1 MLLNFDQQISARL
14 QLTKPLIP
22 RNICGAKFKIKL
34 KSGYDLLT
42 ERSAPAVSWVGGHY
56 HGKNP
61 ANLFFMIFIVNHGKN
76 PTNLFF
82 MIFIVYEFK

>member
-1 MLLNFDQQISARL
+1 MLLEVVL
-14 QLTKPLIP
+14 QLVTGMCKH
-22 RNICGAKFKIKL
+22 RYSYHHHQA
-34 KSGYDLLT
+34 Y
-42 ERSAPAVSWVGGHY
+42 GGHY

-82 MIFIVYEFK
+82 MIFIVYEFKYYASDWDHDCMVV